1 MGWKDEVQ
9 IKLKRKNQILFSKD
23 SEFLQDLIL
32 LIQNQSHRTLALW
45 AFDLAEESIATL
57 AKKYPCEHRPQE
69 ALDAAKNWAAGTIK
83 MRLAQR
89 KILDCH
95 AYAKELTCKEDIAIC
110 HAIGQA
116 CSVVHTP
123 GPAIGYPIYD
133 LTSIV
138 LRHGIENCSEAVEA
152 RKQSYIDKLLYWN
165 EHMGEYKGNWAAFML
180 K

>member
-1 MGWKDEVQ
+1 MNWKDEVQ

-23 SEFLQDLIL
+23 SEYLQDLML
-32 LIQNQSHRTLALW
+32 LIQNQDHRALALW

-57 AKKYPCEHRPQE
+57 AKKYPCERRPQE
-69 ALDAAKNWAAGTIK
+69 ALEAAQDWAAGTIK

-123 GPAIGYPIYD
+123 GHAIGYPIYD

-138 LRHGIENCSEAVEA
+138 LRLGIENCSEAVEA

-165 EHMGEYKGNWAAFML
+165 EHMGEYKGNWAAFMS

>member
-69 ALDAAKNWAAGTIK
+69 ALDAVKNWAAGTIK

-123 GPAIGYPIYD
+123 GHAIGYPIYD

-138 LRHGIENCSEAVEA
+138 LRLGIENCSEAVEA

-165 EHMGEYKGNWAAFML
+165 EHMGEYKENWAAFMS